1 MLLKQSFE
9 ENTYTIFLTACP
21 GAEDAFDLPNPRKLF
36 DLMWAFSHTS
46 TTTSALKKGV
56 AAIND
61 LLHTVHEVGKPV
73 LKFKQELQDKYDNLI
88 KIVTTLVPELK
99 DVDLD
104 PLEPLI
110 AFYVMTMLNSTEYG
124 AFQQRM
130 FLRADNESEAKSIP
144 TTVVEMLKL
153 AQQQQGGSDDG
164 ASVHWQM
171 RGSAPTG
178 PKAPQAQPT
187 PPAAKQVL
195 PQNQQCTTPKCQTG
209 AGGNSSCRY
218 HTTKQCKVAGSAKQE
233 QPKQQQNT
241 QQDKKKEEKKK
252 DKKKTKVKFGS
263 QHVLEDDDQDDDTT
277 LDTEMDLM
285 EKTGFAA
292 ALEEALKVQKKKK

>member
-1 MLLKQSFE
+1 LLLKQPFE
-9 ENTYTIFLTACP
+9 ENTYTIFLIACP
-21 GAEDAFDLPNPRKLF
+21 DVEDASDLPNLRKLF
-36 DLMWAFSHTS
+36 DLMWAYYHIS

-56 AAIND
+56 AAINV

-73 LKFKQELQDKYDNLI
+73 LKFKQELEDKYDNLF

-110 AFYVMTMLNSTEYG
+110 AFYVMTMLNSTECG

-130 FLRADNESEAKSIP
+130 FLRADNESEAEYIP
-144 TTVVEMLKL
+144 TTVVEMLNL
-153 AQQQQGGSDDG
+153 AQQQGGSDDG

-171 RGSAPTG
+171 RSSAPTG
-178 PKAPQAQPT
+178 PKAPQAPPT

-209 AGGNSSCRY
+209 SGGNGSCRY
-218 HTTKQCKVAGSAKQE
+218 HTTKQCKVAGATKQE

-252 DKKKTKVKFGS
+252 DKKKTNAKAGS
-263 QHVLEDDDQDDDTT
+263 HHVNEDDDAT

-292 ALEEALKVQKKKK
+292 ALEEALKVKKK